1 MCIYHV
7 YVYYYKPSSIW
18 NYIVL
23 HVYVWVIVCVKEH
36 MRVCVC
42 ICVWKL
48 YVCVYVCFG
57 VYVCICICVCVCV
70 YVYICVCVCFGVY
83 SIGDVGRSNQRNKST
98 MMVPDGV
105 SIFMIRMRI
114 LWIISSFHIQQIISS
129 RLV

>member
-7 YVYYYKPSSIW
+7 CVYYYKPSSIW

-48 YVCVYVCFG
+48 YVC
-57 VYVCICICVCVCV
+57 ICICVCVYMYMGEISRGV
-70 YVYICVCVCFGVY
+70 QSMNLMSYFLYV
-83 SIGDVGRSNQRNKST
+83 
-98 MMVPDGV
+98 
-105 SIFMIRMRI
+105 
-114 LWIISSFHIQQIISS
+114 
-129 RLV
+129 